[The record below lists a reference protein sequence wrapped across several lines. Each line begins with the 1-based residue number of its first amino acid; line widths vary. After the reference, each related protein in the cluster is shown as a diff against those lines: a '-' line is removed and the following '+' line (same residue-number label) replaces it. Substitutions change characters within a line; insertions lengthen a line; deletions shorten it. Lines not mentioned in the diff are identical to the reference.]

1 MPLRNAANRYPPRWT
16 DAPVPYLANAAQIL
30 IEFVFGAVVALLLL
44 RVLAEAW
51 RADFHN
57 PLCQFLYRATNPV
70 VGPLRRF
77 IPSWRRINL
86 AALVLAWLVEI
97 VKLALLCAT
106 MGVTPRVAGLLVLG
120 IAELADFVLIFYLVL
135 IFAWALMSFLT
146 IDSRNPLV
154 PLINQFVQPVMQ
166 PLQRRLP
173 TFGGIDFS
181 PMVAIVVVLLL
192 RALVLQPWLDIGQ
205 GLLGLPIA

>member
-1 MPLRNAANRYPPRWT
+1 M
-16 DAPVPYLANAAQIL
+16 PYLANAAQIL
-30 IEFVFGAVVALLLL
+30 IEFVFGALVALLLL

-70 VGPLRRF
+70 LSPLRRF

-86 AALVLAWLVEI
+86 AALLLAWLVEI

-106 MGVTPRVAGLLVLG
+106 LGAAPHITGLLVLG
-120 IAELADFVLIFYLVL
+120 VAELADFVLIFYLVL
-135 IFAWALMSFLT
+135 IFAWALMSMLS
-146 IDSRNPLV
+146 IDQRNPLV
-154 PLINQFVQPVMQ
+154 PLVNQFVQPLMK
-166 PLQRRLP
+166 PLQQRLP

-181 PMVAIVVVLLL
+181 PAVAILVLLL
-192 RALVLQPWLDIGQ
+192 VRALVLQPWLDAGQ
-205 GLLGLPIA
+205 RLLLG

>member
-1 MPLRNAANRYPPRWT
+1 M
-16 DAPVPYLANAAQIL
+16 PYLTNGAQIL
-30 IEFVFGAVVALLLL
+30 IEFVFGALVALLLL

-51 RADFHN
+51 RADFRN

-70 VGPLRRF
+70 VAPLRRV

-86 AALVLAWLVEI
+86 AALLLAWLVEI
-97 VKLALLCAT
+97 VKLSLLCAT
-106 MGVTPRVAGLLVLG
+106 LGLVPHFAGLLVLG
-120 IAELADFVLIFYLVL
+120 IAELVDFMLMFYLVL

-173 TFGGIDFS
+173 NLGGMDFS
-181 PMVAIVVVLLL
+181 PVVAILVILLL

-205 GLLGLPIA
+205 ALLRG